1 MAKNEK
7 FYAASIGKY
16 ASDCAAHVQ
25 TKISKNSLRP
35 DEFLFRHHI
44 LKTNHRNQITEV
56 LRLLPAYDW
65 LSHIWYTGGCGV

>member
-7 FYAASIGKY
+7 FYAASISKY

-35 DEFLFRHHI
+35 I
-44 LKTNHRNQITEV
+44 SKANHRNQIGS
-56 LRLLPAYDW
+56 PFIA
-65 LSHIWYTGGCGV
+65 S